1 MPGIAGKV
9 KKLPRQVRRNG
20 IQSANKQ
27 VEAKAEQFVI
37 RQRPPALDLRLHA
50 IGDDIIPRI
59 LLAIFNYGF
68 EIGDH
73 VVRRPQQRLYI
84 RRMEQLTRPIQELL
98 HLRLG
103 KAHQFKEH
111 LDGKFESE
119 FLEEINFA
127 LGPESLNIA
136 ARIFTALGIHPIGHF
151 WRKHRIKESAEGG
164 IKRRIRFQRQE
175 ASGGGKGGVEKGK
188 NRG

>member
-1 MPGIAGKV
+1 MSSQCALMPVIAGKV
-9 KKLPRQVRRNG
+9 MKLPRQVRRNG

-84 RRMEQLTRPIQELL
+84 RRSEEHTSELQSLMRISYAVFCLKKKTQNIILLIFTTRPNT
-98 HLRLG
+98 
-103 KAHQFKEH
+103 K
-111 LDGKFESE
+111 
-119 FLEEINFA
+119 
-127 LGPESLNIA
+127 
-136 ARIFTALGIHPIGHF
+136 
-151 WRKHRIKESAEGG
+151 
-164 IKRRIRFQRQE
+164 
-175 ASGGGKGGVEKGK
+175 
-188 NRG
+188 